1 MKKNIFIC
9 LTFVVFF
16 SLTSCDSSQT
26 AINDLESLLHEIET
40 NYQSYTEEDWENMSL
55 SYSAIEEE
63 LAKHEY
69 TDEELKEIGRLKGR
83 CMGYLTKQ
91 SLKDLEKQIKDLTKE
106 LEGGIEGFLE
116 VLSDDKDKNN

>member
-1 MKKNIFIC
+1 MKKYLFIC
-9 LTFVVFF
+9 LTFALVFSF
-16 SLTSCDSSQT
+16 TACDSSQT
-26 AINDLESLLHEIET
+26 AINDLETLLHEIET

-69 TDEELKEIGRLKGR
+69 TDEELKEIGRLKGK

-116 VLSDDKDKNN
+116 VLSNDNNE

>member
-1 MKKNIFIC
+1 MKKYLFIC
-9 LTFVVFF
+9 LTFALVFSF
-16 SLTSCDSSQT
+16 TSCDSSQS
-26 AINDLESLLHEIET
+26 AINDLEVLLQEIET
-40 NYQSYTEEDWENMSL
+40 NYQTYTEEDWENMSL

-69 TDEELKEIGRLKGR
+69 TDEELKEIGRLKGK

-91 SLKDLEKQIKDLTKE
+91 SIKDLEKQIKDLTKE

-116 VLSDDKDKNN
+116 VLSNDTNE

>member
-1 MKKNIFIC
+1 MKKYLFIC
-9 LTFVVFF
+9 LTFALVFSF
-16 SLTSCDSSQT
+16 TACDSSQT
-26 AINDLESLLHEIET
+26 AINDLETLLHEIET
-40 NYQSYTEEDWENMSL
+40 NYQSYTEEDWENMSM

-69 TDEELKEIGRLKGR
+69 TDEELKEIGRLKGK

-116 VLSDDKDKNN
+116 VLSNDNNE

>member
-1 MKKNIFIC
+1 MKKYLFIC
-9 LTFVVFF
+9 LTFALVFSF
-16 SLTSCDSSQT
+16 TSCDSSQS
-26 AINDLESLLHEIET
+26 AINDLEVLLQEIET
-40 NYQSYTEEDWENMSL
+40 NYQTYTEEDWENMSL

-69 TDEELKEIGRLKGR
+69 TDEELKEIGRLKGK

-116 VLSDDKDKNN
+116 VLSNDNNE

>member
-1 MKKNIFIC
+1 MKKYLFIC
-9 LTFVVFF
+9 LIFALVFSF
-16 SLTSCDSSQT
+16 TSCDSSQS
-26 AINDLESLLHEIET
+26 AINDLEVLLQEIET
-40 NYQSYTEEDWENMSL
+40 NYQTYTEEDWENMSL

-69 TDEELKEIGRLKGR
+69 TDEELKEIGRLKGK

-91 SLKDLEKQIKDLTKE
+91 SIKDLEKQIKDLTKE

-116 VLSDDKDKNN
+116 VLSNDNNE

>member
-1 MKKNIFIC
+1 MRKILLSY
-9 LTFVVFF
+9 LTFALALSF
-16 SLTSCDSSQT
+16 TSCDSSQS
-26 AINDLESLLHEIET
+26 AINDLETLLHEIES

-69 TDEELKEIGRLKGR
+69 TDEELKEIGRLKGK
-83 CMGYLTKQ
+83 CIGYLTKQ
-91 SLKDLEKQIKDLTKE
+91 SLNDLEKQIKDLTKE

-116 VLSDDKDKNN
+116 VLSSDNN

>member
-1 MKKNIFIC
+1 MKKYLFIC
-9 LTFVVFF
+9 LTFALVFSF
-16 SLTSCDSSQT
+16 TSCDSSQS
-26 AINDLESLLHEIET
+26 AINDFDVLLQEIET
-40 NYQSYTEEDWENMSL
+40 NYQTYTEEDWENMSL

-69 TDEELKEIGRLKGR
+69 TDEELKEIGRLKGK

-91 SLKDLEKQIKDLTKE
+91 SIKDLEKQIKDLTKE

-116 VLSDDKDKNN
+116 VLSNDNNE

>member
-1 MKKNIFIC
+1 MKKYLFIC
-9 LTFVVFF
+9 LTFALAL
-16 SLTSCDSSQT
+16 SYTSCDSSQS
-26 AINDLESLLHEIET
+26 AINDLEVLLQEIET
-40 NYQSYTEEDWENMSL
+40 NYQTYTEEDWENMSL

-69 TDEELKEIGRLKGR
+69 TDEELKEIGRLKGK

-116 VLSDDKDKNN
+116 ALSDANEK

>member
-1 MKKNIFIC
+1 MKKYLFIC
-9 LTFVVFF
+9 LTFALVFSF
-16 SLTSCDSSQT
+16 TSCDSSQS
-26 AINDLESLLHEIET
+26 AINDLEVLLQEIET
-40 NYQSYTEEDWENMSL
+40 NYQTYTEEDWENMSL

-69 TDEELKEIGRLKGR
+69 TDEELKEIGRLKGK

-91 SLKDLEKQIKDLTKE
+91 SIKDLEKQIKDLTKE

-116 VLSDDKDKNN
+116 ALSDANEK

>member
-1 MKKNIFIC
+1 MKKYLFIC
-9 LTFVVFF
+9 LTFALVFSF
-16 SLTSCDSSQT
+16 TSCDSSQS
-26 AINDLESLLHEIET
+26 AINDLETLLHEIET
-40 NYQSYTEEDWENMSL
+40 NYQSYTEEDWENMSM

-69 TDEELKEIGRLKGR
+69 TDEELKEIGRLKGK

-91 SLKDLEKQIKDLTKE
+91 SIKDLEKQIKDLTKE

-116 VLSDDKDKNN
+116 VLSNDNNE

>member
-1 MKKNIFIC
+1 MKKYLFIC
-9 LTFVVFF
+9 LTFALVFSF
-16 SLTSCDSSQT
+16 TSCDSSQS
-26 AINDLESLLHEIET
+26 AINDLEVLLQEIET
-40 NYQSYTEEDWENMSL
+40 NYQIYTEEDWENMSL

-69 TDEELKEIGRLKGR
+69 TDEELKEIGRLKGK

-91 SLKDLEKQIKDLTKE
+91 SIKDLEKQIKDLTKE

-116 VLSDDKDKNN
+116 VLSNDNNE

>member
-1 MKKNIFIC
+1 MKKYLFLC
-9 LTFVVFF
+9 LTFAVVFSF
-16 SLTSCDSSQT
+16 ASCDSSQS
-26 AINDLESLLHEIET
+26 AINDLETLLHEIET
-40 NYQSYTEEDWENMSL
+40 NHQSYTEEDWENISM

-69 TDEELKEIGRLKGR
+69 TDEELKEIGRLKGK

-116 VLSDDKDKNN
+116 ALSDANEK

>member
-1 MKKNIFIC
+1 MKRYLFIC
-9 LTFVVFF
+9 LTFALVFSF
-16 SLTSCDSSQT
+16 TSCDSSQS
-26 AINDLESLLHEIET
+26 AINDLEVLLQEIET
-40 NYQSYTEEDWENMSL
+40 NYQTYTEEDWENMSL

-69 TDEELKEIGRLKGR
+69 TDEELKEIGRLKGK

-91 SLKDLEKQIKDLTKE
+91 SIKDLEKQIKDLTKE

-116 VLSDDKDKNN
+116 VLSNDNNE

>member
-1 MKKNIFIC
+1 MKKYLFIC
-9 LTFVVFF
+9 LTFALVFSF
-16 SLTSCDSSQT
+16 TSCDSSQS
-26 AINDLESLLHEIET
+26 AINDLEVLLQEIET
-40 NYQSYTEEDWENMSL
+40 NYQTYTEEDWENMSL

-69 TDEELKEIGRLKGR
+69 TDEELKDIGRLKGK

-91 SLKDLEKQIKDLTKE
+91 SIKDLEKQIKDLTKE

-116 VLSDDKDKNN
+116 VLSNDNNE

>member
-1 MKKNIFIC
+1 MKKYLFIC
-9 LTFVVFF
+9 LTFTLVFSF
-16 SLTSCDSSQT
+16 TSCDSSQS
-26 AINDLESLLHEIET
+26 AINDLEVLLQEIET
-40 NYQSYTEEDWENMSL
+40 NYQTYTEEDWENMSL

-69 TDEELKEIGRLKGR
+69 TDEELKEIGRLKGK

-91 SLKDLEKQIKDLTKE
+91 SIKDLEKQIKDLTKE

-116 VLSDDKDKNN
+116 VLSNDNNE

>member
-1 MKKNIFIC
+1 MKKYLFIC
-9 LTFVVFF
+9 LTFALVFSF
-16 SLTSCDSSQT
+16 TSCDSSQS
-26 AINDLESLLHEIET
+26 AINDLEVLLQEIET
-40 NYQSYTEEDWENMSL
+40 NYQTYTEEDWENISL

-69 TDEELKEIGRLKGR
+69 TDEELKEIGRLKGK

-91 SLKDLEKQIKDLTKE
+91 SIKDLEKQIKDLTKE

-116 VLSDDKDKNN
+116 VLSNDNNE

>member
-1 MKKNIFIC
+1 MKKYLFIC
-9 LTFVVFF
+9 LTFALVFSF
-16 SLTSCDSSQT
+16 TSCDSSQS
-26 AINDLESLLHEIET
+26 AINDLEVLLQGIET
-40 NYQSYTEEDWENMSL
+40 NYQTYTEEDWENMSL

-69 TDEELKEIGRLKGR
+69 TDEELKEIGRLKGK

-91 SLKDLEKQIKDLTKE
+91 SIKDLEKQIKDLTKE

-116 VLSDDKDKNN
+116 VLSNDNNE

>member
-1 MKKNIFIC
+1 MKKYLFIC
-9 LTFVVFF
+9 LTFAFVFSF
-16 SLTSCDSSQT
+16 TSCDSSQS
-26 AINDLESLLHEIET
+26 AINDLEVLLQEIET
-40 NYQSYTEEDWENMSL
+40 NYQTYTEEDWENMSL

-69 TDEELKEIGRLKGR
+69 TDEELKEIGRLKGK

-91 SLKDLEKQIKDLTKE
+91 SIKDLEKQIKDLTKE

-116 VLSDDKDKNN
+116 VLSNDNNE

>member
-1 MKKNIFIC
+1 MKKYLFIC
-9 LTFVVFF
+9 LTFALVFSF
-16 SLTSCDSSQT
+16 TSCDSSQS
-26 AINDLESLLHEIET
+26 AINDLEVLLHEIET
-40 NYQSYTEEDWENMSL
+40 NYQTYTEEDWENMSL

-69 TDEELKEIGRLKGR
+69 TDEELKEIGRLKGK

-91 SLKDLEKQIKDLTKE
+91 SIKDLEKQIKDLTKE

-116 VLSDDKDKNN
+116 VLSNDNNE